1 MNDKNNITENLQE
14 NQELQNNNIES
25 KETDLNQTQQE
36 TKDELSEIKEQLEKQ
51 KDAYL
56 RLLAEFDN
64 FRKRT
69 EKEKFEIADVI
80 KGSVVRDFLPI
91 LDSLEKAYE
100 ACVNDESIRSG
111 IELVIKAFKQLL
123 EKYEI
128 KEVDTECEFNPNLH
142 EALMIVESN
151 TPNKIVQVF
160 EKGYTYK
167 DKLLRPAKV
176 SVGKLNNNDNNTNE
190 DKNEEV

>member
-1 MNDKNNITENLQE
+1 MNNQDDNIDETIQINQNAQNTENDY
-14 NQELQNNNIES
+14 
-25 KETDLNQTQQE
+25 KTDENQTQQE
-36 TKDELSEIKEQLEKQ
+36 PKDELTELKEQLDKQ
-51 KDAYL
+51 KDTYL

-64 FRKRT
+64 FRKRA
-69 EKEKFEIADVI
+69 EREKFEIADFI
-80 KGSVVRDFLPI
+80 KGSVVGDFLPI
-91 LDSLEKAYE
+91 LDSLEKAQL
-100 ACVNDESIRSG
+100 ACANDESIRSG

-128 KEVDTECEFNPNLH
+128 KEIDTECEFDPNLH
-142 EALMIVESN
+142 EALMTVESDK
-151 TPNKIVQVF
+151 PNKIVQVF

-176 SVGKLNNNDNNTNE
+176 SVGKINE

>member
-1 MNDKNNITENLQE
+1 MNNQNDNINETIQQNQNAQGAENNYKTSEDQTQIEPKDEITEL
-14 NQELQNNNIES
+14 
-25 KETDLNQTQQE
+25 
-36 TKDELSEIKEQLEKQ
+36 KEQLDKQ

-69 EKEKFEIADVI
+69 EREKLEIADLV

-91 LDSLEKAYE
+91 LDSLEKAYL
-100 ACVNDESIRSG
+100 ACANDESIKSG
-111 IELVIKAFKQLL
+111 IELVLKAFKQLL

-128 KEVDTECEFNPNLH
+128 KEVDTESEFDPNLH
-142 EALMIVESN
+142 EALMTVESN

-176 SVGKLNNNDNNTNE
+176 SVGKTNE

>member
-1 MNDKNNITENLQE
+1 MNDHQSDINEIIETQE
-14 NQELQNNNIES
+14 DDTS
-25 KETDLNQTQQE
+25 
-36 TKDELSEIKEQLEKQ
+36 KDEQIEYDKKDEISELERQ

-69 EKEKFEIADVI
+69 EREKLEIVDVI
-80 KGSVVRDFLPI
+80 KGSVVKDFLPI
-91 LDSLEKAYE
+91 LDSLEKAYI
-100 ACVNDESIRSG
+100 ACAKDESISAG

-128 KEVDTECEFNPNLH
+128 KEVDTQVEFNPHIH
-142 EALMIVESN
+142 EALMTVDSDV
-151 TPNKIVQVF
+151 PNKIVQVF

-176 SVGKLNNNDNNTNE
+176 SVSKGESKSYNDNN
-190 DKNEEV
+190 EEV

>member
-1 MNDKNNITENLQE
+1 MNDKNNINEVIETQE
-14 NQELQNNNIES
+14 NKNVEDNKSQNTQAEQENEIN
-25 KETDLNQTQQE
+25 
-36 TKDELSEIKEQLEKQ
+36 EIKEQLEKQ

-69 EKEKFEIADVI
+69 EREKFEIADVI
-80 KGSVVRDFLPI
+80 KGSVIRDFLPI
-91 LDSLEKAYE
+91 LDSLEKAYLVSADNE
-100 ACVNDESIRSG
+100 PISSG

-123 EKYEI
+123 DKYEV
-128 KEVDTECEFNPNLH
+128 KEIDTECEFDPNVH
-142 EALMIVESN
+142 EALMTVDSN
-151 TPNKIVQVF
+151 TPNKIVQIF

-176 SVGKLNNNDNNTNE
+176 SVGKLNTDNS
-190 DKNEEV
+190 EEV

>member
-1 MNDKNNITENLQE
+1 MNEKNDINEEVIETQE
-14 NQELQNNNIES
+14 NKNVEDNKSQNAQAEQENEIN
-25 KETDLNQTQQE
+25 
-36 TKDELSEIKEQLEKQ
+36 EIKEQLEKQ

-69 EKEKFEIADVI
+69 EREKFEIADVI
-80 KGSVVRDFLPI
+80 KGSVIKDFLPI
-91 LDSLEKAYE
+91 LDSLEKAYLVS
-100 ACVNDESIRSG
+100 ADNESISSG
-111 IELVIKAFKQLL
+111 IELVVKTFKQLL

-128 KEVDTECEFNPNLH
+128 KEIDTECEFDPNVH
-142 EALMIVESN
+142 EALMTVDSD
-151 TPNKIVQVF
+151 TPNKIVQIF

-176 SVGKLNNNDNNTNE
+176 SVGKSNTDNS
-190 DKNEEV
+190 EEV

>member
-36 TKDELSEIKEQLEKQ
+36 TKDELSELKEQLEKQ

>member
-1 MNDKNNITENLQE
+1 MNDQNNLTQQE
-14 NQELQNNNIES
+14 NQELQNIENKS
-25 KETDLNQTQQE
+25 EVSTQTQE
-36 TKDELSEIKEQLEKQ
+36 SKDELSELKEQLEKQ

-69 EKEKFEIADVI
+69 EREKFEIADAI

-91 LDSLEKAYE
+91 LDSLEKAYL
-100 ACVNDESIRSG
+100 ACANDESIRSG
-111 IELVIKAFKQLL
+111 IELVIKVFKQIL

-128 KEVDTECEFNPNLH
+128 KEVNTECEFDPNLH
-142 EALMIVESN
+142 EALMTVESN

-160 EKGYTYK
+160 EKGYLYK
-167 DKLLRPAKV
+167 NRLLRPAKV
-176 SVGKLNNNDNNTNE
+176 SVGKQEEKPEDKE

>member
-14 NQELQNNNIES
+14 NQELQNNIES
-25 KETDLNQTQQE
+25 NETDLNQTQQE
-36 TKDELSEIKEQLEKQ
+36 TKDELSELKEQLEKQ

-142 EALMIVESN
+142 EALMMVESN

-176 SVGKLNNNDNNTNE
+176 SVGKLNNNDNNADE

>member
-1 MNDKNNITENLQE
+1 MNEKNDINEEVIETQE
-14 NQELQNNNIES
+14 NKNVEDNKSQNAQAEQENEIN
-25 KETDLNQTQQE
+25 
-36 TKDELSEIKEQLEKQ
+36 EIKEQLEKQ

-69 EKEKFEIADVI
+69 EREKFEIADVI
-80 KGSVVRDFLPI
+80 KGSVIRDFLPI
-91 LDSLEKAYE
+91 LDSLEKAYLVS
-100 ACVNDESIRSG
+100 ADNESISSG
-111 IELVIKAFKQLL
+111 IELVIKTFKQLL

-128 KEVDTECEFNPNLH
+128 KEIDTECEFDPNVH
-142 EALMIVESN
+142 EALMTVDSD
-151 TPNKIVQVF
+151 TPNKIVQIF

-176 SVGKLNNNDNNTNE
+176 SVGKSNTDNS
-190 DKNEEV
+190 EEV

>member
-1 MNDKNNITENLQE
+1 MKE
-14 NQELQNNNIES
+14 QNNNDI
-25 KETDLNQTQQE
+25 KENENNNVSQTSINQNDNVQE
-36 TKDELSEIKEQLEKQ
+36 QAIDSDEKPQEAKSELEELKEQLEKQ

-69 EKEKFEIADVI
+69 EKEKYEIGDIVKCSVI
-80 KGSVVRDFLPI
+80 KDFLPI
-91 LDSLEKAYE
+91 LDNLEKALEVAKEHE
-100 ACVNDESIRSG
+100 AIYKG
-111 IELVIKAFKQLL
+111 IELVVKSFKQTL

-128 KEVDTECEFNPNLH
+128 KEINTECDFDPNMH
-142 EALMIVESN
+142 EALLMVESD
-151 TPNKIVQVF
+151 TPNKIVQTF

-176 SVGKLNNNDNNTNE
+176 SVGKSNQNN
-190 DKNEEV
+190 NEEV

>member
-1 MNDKNNITENLQE
+1 MNEKNDINEEVIETQDNKNVEDNKSQNTQTEQE
-14 NQELQNNNIES
+14 NEIN
-25 KETDLNQTQQE
+25 
-36 TKDELSEIKEQLEKQ
+36 EIKEQLEKQ

-69 EKEKFEIADVI
+69 EREKFEIADVI
-80 KGSVVRDFLPI
+80 KGSVIKDFLPI
-91 LDSLEKAYE
+91 LDSLEKAYLVS
-100 ACVNDESIRSG
+100 ADNESISSG
-111 IELVIKAFKQLL
+111 IELVVKTFKQLL

-128 KEVDTECEFNPNLH
+128 KEIDTECEFDPNVH
-142 EALMIVESN
+142 EALMTVDSD
-151 TPNKIVQVF
+151 TPNKIVQIF

-176 SVGKLNNNDNNTNE
+176 SVGKSNTDNS
-190 DKNEEV
+190 EEV

>member
-1 MNDKNNITENLQE
+1 MSNQNDNIDETLQINQNSQNAENDY
-14 NQELQNNNIES
+14 
-25 KETDLNQTQQE
+25 KTDENQTQQE
-36 TKDELSEIKEQLEKQ
+36 PKDELTELKEQLEKQ

-69 EKEKFEIADVI
+69 EREKFEIADLV

-91 LDSLEKAYE
+91 LDSLEKAHL
-100 ACVNDESIRSG
+100 ACTNDESIRSG
-111 IELVIKAFKQLL
+111 IELVLKAFKQLL

-128 KEVDTECEFNPNLH
+128 KEIDTKSEFDPNLH
-142 EALMIVESN
+142 EALMTVESN

-160 EKGYTYK
+160 EKGYIYK

-176 SVGKLNNNDNNTNE
+176 SVGKINE